1 MSYEIEYTRKI
12 RFDTLEEAEKEL
24 ENLMIKYGEND
35 NYRIRDWI
43 SYPNPDY
50 IEGTLGCRYKRT
62 VSKTYELVNGK
73 LKHKELPKGKPFC
86 R

>member
-1 MSYEIEYTRKI
+1 MYYEIEYTRKI

-35 NYRIRDWI
+35 NYRIRDSIW
-43 SYPNPDY
+43 YPNPDY
-50 IEGTLGCRYKRT
+50 IEGVVKYRYKRT
-62 VSKTYELVNGK
+62 LFRSYELVNGK
-73 LKHKELPKGKPFC
+73 LKRKESITGKPFF